1 MDVTQLLEQDHR
13 TVEALFE
20 EYERNEDRALLEQ
33 ICTELDVHTT
43 VEEELVYPR
52 LEAVDRELEEHAE
65 EEHGQAKELI
75 AQIRSGDPDAATL
88 ARQLKTAVQHHVQEE
103 ETKAFPRLREQI
115 PGELAMLGT
124 AVEDRKHELQSRGV

>member
-13 TVEALFE
+13 AVEALFE
-20 EYERNEDRALLEQ
+20 EYEQTEDRAVLDRICSELE
-33 ICTELDVHTT
+33 VHTI

-65 EEHGQAKELI
+65 QEHGQAKELI
-75 AQIRSGDPDAATL
+75 AQIRSGDPDATML
-88 ARQLKTAVQHHVQEE
+88 ARQLKSAVQHHVQEE

-115 PGELAMLGT
+115 PGELAMLGR
-124 AVEDRKHELQSRGV
+124 AVEDRKQELQSPR